1 MMSPRLKMTAMA
13 VVLAG
18 PLVACALER
27 ADLLPPADTYVRITQ
42 AETLWKE
49 FGATCGEPL
58 RTDPQV
64 QDFIAAFGEKIG
76 AKVKDGTF
84 PTELRQLF
92 EMHKILKGEITT
104 VYSDKGKALDVGSI
118 YLAASATE
126 EDFHRVLERTA
137 WLQTQANEA
146 VVRKHESFQG
156 TELVNDIMRGGCT
169 NAMSYWMACVNGTL
183 LLGSEREWVE
193 RNIVRLKKE
202 TIKEPDESKLS
213 VRFPIGLWTRSA
225 LNSEKNTRGAKESV
239 WSALGILDI
248 EQYLLEIEIK
258 DGDLIVDG
266 TLSIAD
272 MSNGLFIL
280 LDTSPEDYSDDILIP
295 AGATSFSYGK
305 IDLPAFWKKLPE
317 ILGALPPKQRTGFI
331 GLIAFF
337 EQQSG
342 LNIGNDILA
351 YAGNRFTLNTEQINT
366 NQAIL
371 ISLELTNGRAM
382 DESLTR
388 LLASPFAQVWSDAV
402 ELTEF
407 RGHNLYQLSSKKTD
421 TEPPSLCI
429 AGDRLL
435 FGSRATLVRNAVLRL
450 ESDARSE
457 PSIQQRTAR
466 KLAPENAFGYGGM
479 NHRQARALIHI
490 NVSDSTFS
498 AGVGFSSNPG
508 DKKKEELGENEI
520 SLNHL
525 TSFLDHTYHYAE
537 AIPRGIHHRIIFKNE
552 ELKE

>member
-1 MMSPRLKMTAMA
+1 MSPRLKMTAMA
-13 VVLAG
+13 VLLAS
-18 PLVACALER
+18 PLVTCALER

-49 FGATCGEPL
+49 FGETYGKQLQA
-58 RTDPQV
+58 DQQV
-64 QDFIAAFGEKIG
+64 QDFIAAVGGKLRT
-76 AKVKDGTF
+76 KVEEGKL
-84 PTELRQLF
+84 PTELHQLF
-92 EMHKILKGEITT
+92 EMHKILKGEIAS
-104 VYSDKGKALDVGSI
+104 VYSDRGKAFDVDSI

-126 EDFHRVLERTA
+126 DEYKRVLERTA
-137 WLQTQANEA
+137 WLQTQSNEE
-146 VVRKHESFQG
+146 VVRKRDSFQG

-169 NAMSYWMACVNGTL
+169 NEISYWMTCVNGTL

-193 RNIVRLKKE
+193 RNMVRLKKE
-202 TIKEPDESKLS
+202 TIEEPDESKLS

-225 LNSEKNTRGAKESV
+225 INSEKNTRSSKEAA

-272 MSNGLFIL
+272 MSNGLFNL
-280 LDTSPEDYSDDILIP
+280 LDTSPEDYTDDILVP

-305 IDLPAFWKKLPE
+305 IDLPGFWKKLPE
-317 ILGALPPKQRTGFI
+317 ILGSLPPKQGTGFI

-342 LNIGNDILA
+342 LNIENDILA
-351 YAGNRFTLNTEQINT
+351 YAGNRFTLHTEQINT

-371 ISLELTNGRAM
+371 ISLELTDGRAM

-388 LLASPFAQVWSDAV
+388 LLASPFAQAWSSSV
-402 ELTEF
+402 ELAGF
-407 RGHNLYQLSSKKTD
+407 RGHNLYQLSSKKPD
-421 TEPPSLCI
+421 AEPPSLCI

-435 FGSRATLVRNAVLRL
+435 IGSRATLVRNAVLRL

-479 NHRQARALIHI
+479 NHRQASALIYI
-490 NVSDSTFS
+490 NVSDSKFS

-508 DKKKEELGENEI
+508 NKEKEELGENEI

-537 AIPRGIHHRIIFKNE
+537 AIPNGIHHRIIFKNE